1 MVQPFTTDN
10 PPSVQSYSPP
20 AAQIVVAELTFSD
33 DALFAAPPANAP
45 PTTDYMIVNQYE
57 NDGHK
62 YVMGVT
68 SPRGF
73 QGRSV
78 SIVQLASPTLILIS
92 QWTACQFRTKPNV
105 PDPTSQD
112 YNWVLLDVWP
122 GTVMETIGP
131 DGVTPLWRINGT
143 YIYAHVNP
151 SPNVFQHVVFP
162 RPPWLKDSFPRNFP
176 LTNLQ
181 QGLINQPT
189 TGVGIGPGQPVV
201 PPGGIPPG
209 GGKPP
214 G

>member
-1 MVQPFTTDN
+1 MVLPFTTDN

-20 AAQIVVAELTFSD
+20 AAQINVADLTFTE
-33 DALFAAPPANAP
+33 DANFQVPVNAP
-45 PTTDYMIVNQYE
+45 PTTDYMIVNRYE
-57 NDGHK
+57 RDGHK

-92 QWTACQFRTKPNV
+92 QWTACQFRKKPDA
-105 PDPTSQD
+105 PDPASQD
-112 YNWVLLDVWP
+112 YNWILLDIWP
-122 GTVMETIGP
+122 ETVMETVGP
-131 DGVTPLWRINGT
+131 DGVTPLWRLTGT
-143 YIYAHVNP
+143 YVYAHVNP
-151 SPNVFQHVVFP
+151 SQNVFSDIVFP
-162 RPPWLKDSFPRNFP
+162 RPPWLKDNFARNYP

-189 TGVGIGPGQPVV
+189 TGTGIAPGGPAV

-209 GGKPP
+209 GGKP
-214 G
+214 